1 MNTRTKKKRRSVEA
15 VSLPAEIII
24 HLIVGTFAVLCIL
37 PFIFVI
43 IISFTDESSIASYG
57 YQLLPNSWSLE
68 AYRYVFEAGAQLAR
82 SYFVSFVI
90 TIGGTALSLVVTCLY
105 SYALSRRDFSLRG
118 FFTFFIFFTMLFSG
132 GLVPFF
138 IMVRNVLGLANTP
151 WALILP
157 LLLSPFNVIV
167 MRTFFVTSIPD
178 SLIEAA
184 HIDGSGEY
192 RTLLQIVLPLAKPG
206 IATIGLLTALA
217 YWNDWF
223 NAMLFIDNTDWIPLQ
238 FLLMRIER
246 ETEFMVRN
254 AGFAGAHMAE
264 MLRGLPRE
272 SMRMAIV
279 VLTVTP
285 IAMAYPFFQRYFISG
300 LTIGA
305 VKG

>member
-1 MNTRTKKKRRSVEA
+1 MPNKIKRKYRSVDA
-15 VSLPAEIII
+15 VSLPAEISI
-24 HLIVGTFAVLCIL
+24 HLVVGAFAIACIL

-43 IISFTDESSIASYG
+43 IISFTDESAIATYG
-57 YQLLPNSWSLE
+57 YQLLPNAWSLD
-68 AYRYVFEAGAQLAR
+68 AYRYVFEAGAQLVR
-82 SYFVSFVI
+82 SYFVSFSV
-90 TIGGTALSLVVTCLY
+90 TIGGTVLSLIVTCLY
-105 SYALSRRDFSLRG
+105 AYALSRRDFKLRG

-167 MRTFFVTSIPD
+167 MRTFFATSIPE

-184 HIDGSGEY
+184 SIDGSGEY

-223 NAMLFIDNTDWIPLQ
+223 NAMLFIDNADWIPLQ
-238 FLLMRIER
+238 YLLMRIER
-246 ETEFMVRN
+246 ETEFMIRN
-254 AGFAGAHMAE
+254 AGLGGAHMAE
-264 MLRGLPRE
+264 LIRGLPRE